1 MAKIDLTNSN
11 GHRVSVMR
19 NNGKTSLNFGKD
31 SIVLLDEQI
40 EELIEKLEKKG
51 FIEKPKNREYKK
63 EPAISPISW
72 TVLESVDKLKG
83 IKASKVTLKY
93 DSQILS
99 IPENCPS
106 ISDMQM
112 IKSIIQSNNLTYYP
126 NIPIYYHIG
135 K

>member
-1 MAKIDLTNSN
+1 MAKIDLTNNN
-11 GHRVSVMR
+11 GQRVSVTR
-19 NNGKTSLNFGKD
+19 NNGKTVLSFGKD
-31 SIVLLDEQI
+31 FIVLFDRQI
-40 EELIEKLEKKG
+40 EELIKKLEKKG
-51 FIEKPKNREYKK
+51 FIEKPKKCEYKK

-72 TVLESVDKLKG
+72 LVLDSAYRLSGTKT
-83 IKASKVTLKY
+83 SKITLKY
-93 DSQILS
+93 DNQILS

-112 IKSIIQSNNLTYYP
+112 VKSIIQHNNLTYYP